1 MGRGKDVGRGGVCV
15 CVCARVHISSS
26 LIPPHTHIVCIELI
40 PSGVLRGGEY
50 ALAEAAG
57 ERETT
62 NTAFKVHIH
71 TYMCTHVLR
80 YLCGMWD
87 W

>member
-1 MGRGKDVGRGGVCV
+1 MCVCV
-15 CVCARVHISSS
+15 CVCVYISSS
-26 LIPPHTHIVCIELI
+26 LILPHTHIVCIEFI

-50 ALAEAAG
+50 ALTEAAG
-57 ERETT
+57 DKERDNEHSLQG
-62 NTAFKVHIH
+62 AH

-80 YLCGMWD
+80 CLCEMCVD